1 MLTGVVESGTA
12 KNLLNPQIKIAGKTG
27 TNQIYNKKYGY
38 KSNSEVSYQA
48 SFVGYFP
55 ADEPMYSCIV
65 VVNSPSKNVYYG
77 NMVAGPVF
85 LEIARKVYATS
96 GMHSFVARNNDS
108 LYIPFTKTGN
118 REELKTTIKEL
129 DIPVDNANI
138 KSDWVNTERKPDGV
152 VFSRRNV
159 IDGLV
164 PNVVSMGAKDAVY
177 LLENSG
183 LRVRLLGRGSVR
195 RQSLAP
201 GTRIRKGEQIVL
213 EMTRI

>member
-1 MLTGVVESGTA
+1 
-12 KNLLNPQIKIAGKTG
+12 
-27 TNQIYNKKYGY
+27 
-38 KSNSEVSYQA
+38 
-48 SFVGYFP
+48 
-55 ADEPMYSCIV
+55 
-65 VVNSPSKNVYYG
+65 
-77 NMVAGPVF
+77 MVAGPVF